1 MRRSG
6 RVHVHVDGQVHL
18 VIVVTVVIG
27 IVIGPALTAVPTPVG
42 RGTAHSVFEEE
53 WNGLS
58 CRAEERVELV
68 VFLASAVGVGDGVV
82 VWRGVGRLV

>member
-1 MRRSG
+1 VRRSG

-42 RGTAHSVFEEE
+42 RGPAHSVFEEE
-53 WNGLS
+53 WDGLS

-68 VFLASAVGVGDGVV
+68 VFLASPVGVGDGVV
-82 VWRGVGRLV
+82 VWRRVGRLV